1 MKTNTSITD
10 LKKKLQQKFPKQ
22 PFDFQQEFGD
32 LVLCVSS
39 KTIPTLLEYF
49 KNSGYFDFLM
59 NISGVDYPDR
69 KNRFEVVYELFCSQ
83 NAHRLRIK
91 TALQEGEKPPTAQFV
106 WKTADWFEREIYDMF
121 GIEFEN
127 HPNLRRIL
135 THHQFKGHP
144 LRKDYPA
151 DYQQHCTNTLPLHFD
166 KPAEP
171 SQAQDLTNKQK
182 PYINPSSASP
192 KEALMENPLAENTNK
207 APLAESIT
215 KTPSPPLEE
224 DDDTEQEDLIPLN
237 IGPSHPATH
246 GTLRIMAQMDGER
259 VHKAGVEIGYLHRC
273 FEKMAETHPY
283 NQVIPYTDRLN
294 YCSAPMNNVGYCM
307 AVEKLLNVEVPP
319 KAQALRVILCE
330 LSRIIDHIV
339 CIGANAVDLGALTG
353 FFHLFT
359 YREKVYTLFE
369 KLCGARLTVSLTRVG
384 GMAQEPPANW
394 YKDVLNFCEEMKKG
408 VDDLE
413 LLLSKNRIWMDRTQG
428 IGALSIKEAIDWG
441 YTGPCLRAT
450 GMELDLRKA
459 DPYYHYDELDF
470 DVPTGTTG
478 DVYDRYL
485 VRVAEMRES
494 IKIIEQVAPH
504 IPPGDYTIRD
514 KNIVLPEKKDVY
526 GNIEGLMQ
534 HFMLV
539 MKGLRPPVGQT
550 YSATEAANGEL
561 GFYLISDGSGQPYRL
576 KVRPP
581 CFAIYQSFPEQVKGA
596 LIADVISIL
605 GSMNVIAGEL
615 DR

>member
-1 MKTNTSITD
+1 MKRSFKSIQED
-10 LKKKLQQKFPKQ
+10 LCLKFPNA
-22 PFDFQQEFGD
+22 DFNFREEFGD
-32 LVLCVSS
+32 YILMTSPPNVL
-39 KTIPTLLEYF
+39 PLLEYL
-49 KNSGYFDFLM
+49 KNSSQFDFLM
-59 NISGVDYPDR
+59 NVSSVDYPKR
-69 KNRFEVVYELFCSQ
+69 EKRFEVVYELFSSK
-83 NAHRLRIK
+83 NALRLRIK
-91 TALQEGEKPPTAQFV
+91 SSIAEGERIPTAQFI

-121 GIEFEN
+121 GVEFEN
-127 HPNLRRIL
+127 HPNMKRLL
-135 THHQFKGHP
+135 THHQFRGHP

-151 DYQQHCTNTLPLHFD
+151 DYQQHCTEALPIHFD
-166 KPAEP
+166 KDPNWNEEEYKDK
-171 SQAQDLTNKQK
+171 DLV
-182 PYINPSSASP
+182 
-192 KEALMENPLAENTNK
+192 
-207 APLAESIT
+207 
-215 KTPSPPLEE
+215 
-224 DDDTEQEDLIPLN
+224 PLN

-259 VHKAGVEIGYLHRC
+259 VHRAGVEIGYLHRC

-294 YCSAPMNNVGYCM
+294 YCSAPMNNVGYCKT
-307 AVEKLLNVEVPP
+307 VEKLLNVEIPP
-319 KAQALRVILCE
+319 KAQAIRIILCE

-384 GMAQEPPANW
+384 GMAQEPPRNW
-394 YKDVLNFCEEMKKG
+394 FKDVLAFCEEMKKG
-408 VDDLE
+408 VDELE
-413 LLLSKNRIWMDRTQG
+413 LLLSGNRIWMDRTQG
-428 IGALSIKEAIDWG
+428 IGALSIEEAIQWG

-450 GMELDLRKA
+450 GMNLDLRKL
-459 DPYYHYDELDF
+459 DPYYGYDELDF
-470 DVPTGTTG
+470 NVPTGTTG

-494 IKIIEQVAPH
+494 LKIIEQVAPN
-504 IPPGDYTIRD
+504 IPIGDYTIRD
-514 KNIVLPEKKDVY
+514 KDIVLPEKKDVY

-539 MKGLRPPVGQT
+539 MNGLRPPKGET
-550 YSATEAANGEL
+550 YSATEGANGEL
-561 GFYLISDGSGQPYRL
+561 GFYLVSDGSGQPYRL

-581 CFAIYQSFPEQVKGA
+581 CFAIYQSFPKQIQGTLV
-596 LIADVISIL
+596 ADVISIL

>member
-1 MKTNTSITD
+1 MKKSLKSLQDD
-10 LKKKLQQKFPKQ
+10 LHLQFPQ
-22 PFDFQQEFGD
+22 ESFVFREERGDYIVLVSPPVIVPF
-32 LVLCVSS
+32 LKHL
-39 KTIPTLLEYF
+39 KTT
-49 KNSGYFDFLM
+49 GQFDFLM
-59 NISGVDYPDR
+59 NVSGADYPNR
-69 KNRFEVVYELFCSQ
+69 EKRFEIVYELFSS
-83 NAHRLRIK
+83 NTALRLRVK
-91 TALQEGEKPPTAQFV
+91 TLLSEGEKAPTVQFI

-121 GIEFEN
+121 GVEFEN
-127 HPNLRRIL
+127 HPNLKRLL

-151 DYQQHCTNTLPLHFD
+151 DYQQHCTEALPIHFD
-166 KPAEP
+166 
-171 SQAQDLTNKQK
+171 QD
-182 PYINPSSASP
+182 P
-192 KEALMENPLAENTNK
+192 EWD
-207 APLAESIT
+207 
-215 KTPSPPLEE
+215 EE
-224 DDDTEQEDLIPLN
+224 GVEKKDLIPLN

-246 GTLRIMAQMDGER
+246 GTLRIMAQMEGER
-259 VHKAGVEIGYLHRC
+259 VYRAGVEIGYLHRC

-294 YCSAPMNNVGYCM
+294 YCSAPMNNVGYCKT
-307 AVEKLLNVEVPP
+307 VEKLLGVEIPP

-384 GMAQEPPANW
+384 GMAQDPPKDW
-394 YKDVLNFCEEMKKG
+394 FKDVLSFCEEMKKG
-408 VDDLE
+408 VDELE
-413 LLLSKNRIWMDRTQG
+413 LLLSGNRIWMDRTQG
-428 IGALSIKEAIDWG
+428 IGALSVEEAIQWG

-450 GMELDLRKA
+450 GMNLDLRKA
-459 DPYYHYDELDF
+459 DPYYSYDELDF

-485 VRVAEMRES
+485 VRVMEMRES
-494 IKIIEQVAPH
+494 IKIVEQVVRH
-504 IPPGDYTIRD
+504 IPGGDYTIRD
-514 KNIVLPEKKDVY
+514 KDIVLPEKKDVY

-539 MKGLRPPVGQT
+539 MNGLRPPVGET
-550 YSATEAANGEL
+550 YCATEAANGEL

-581 CFAIYQSFPEQVKGA
+581 CFTIYQSFPKQVQGT
-596 LIADVISIL
+596 LVADVISIL